1 MFSKKMLIFVV
12 MVLIFFISM
21 TILSVTSKRGMTAPA
36 GVGRT
41 MIPLVAP
48 FQKATSR
55 FMQFVRGIWE
65 DYFYLVNV
73 SRENRQL
80 KKDVNLLKAQINQDR
95 EMELFNTRLRE
106 FLKYKNQ
113 TNSDVLAARVISKDS
128 SSWFKTILIDKGT
141 DDGLKT
147 GLPVV
152 VPQGVAGQIISV
164 AKKYSKV
171 LLIIDRNSAVDGIV
185 QRTRAR
191 GIVKG
196 ETDDI
201 CSFHYALRKEDIKP
215 EDVIVSSGLDGVY
228 PKGLL
233 IGHVVYV
240 DKDNPG
246 VFQDIKVIP
255 YVDFEKLEEVLVVLN
270 AKEDSF

>member
-1 MFSKKMLIFVV
+1 
-12 MVLIFFISM
+12 
-21 TILSVTSKRGMTAPA
+21 
-36 GVGRT
+36 

-55 FMQFVRGIWE
+55 IMQFVRGIWE

-128 SSWFKTILIDKGT
+128 SSRFKTILIDKGT

-152 VPQGVAGQIISV
+152 VPQGVAGQIINV

-196 ETDDI
+196 ETDDT